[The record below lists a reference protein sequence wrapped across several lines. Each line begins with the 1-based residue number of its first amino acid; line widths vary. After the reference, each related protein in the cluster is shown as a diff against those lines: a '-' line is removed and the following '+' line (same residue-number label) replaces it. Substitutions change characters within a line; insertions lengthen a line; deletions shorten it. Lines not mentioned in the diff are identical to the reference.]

1 MDRLAVGV
9 TYADKSNI
17 ARWGHTNGR
26 DRRCRGNTWFVP
38 YETIKSRAKQRP
50 HPATFPVQ
58 LAERCIRLHG
68 RCAESI
74 VLDPF
79 LGIGNAAVAAQRC
92 GIEKFIGI
100 ELEGEFLAVAAER
113 VQAMHPSLQ

>member
-1 MDRLAVGV
+1 LCE
-9 TYADKSNI
+9 
-17 ARWGHTNGR
+17 
-26 DRRCRGNTWFVP
+26 RRQN
-38 YETIKSRAKQRP
+38 ETIKSRATQRP

-68 RCAESI
+68 RCEELA

-92 GIEKFIGI
+92 GVKKFIGI
-100 ELEGEFLAVAAER
+100 ELDSDYFAEAEIR
-113 VQAMHPSLQ
+113 TADVG